1 MRKIIIILCCV
12 LVFTGCGAA
21 PQQNTVTDTEVPSGT
36 EEILPDLSGIEMPD
50 EIPQE
55 LTETDLRIMRSI
67 VKVQA
72 GDLYG
77 SGVIYDADEESV
89 LILTAGHVLDQNTGE
104 ILVTFPDD
112 TQAGLHCVQ

>member
-1 MRKIIIILCCV
+1 
-12 LVFTGCGAA
+12 
-21 PQQNTVTDTEVPSGT
+21 
-36 EEILPDLSGIEMPD
+36 MPD

-104 ILVTFPDD
+104 IMVTFPDR
-112 TQAGLHCVQ
+112 

>member
-1 MRKIIIILCCV
+1 
-12 LVFTGCGAA
+12 
-21 PQQNTVTDTEVPSGT
+21 
-36 EEILPDLSGIEMPD
+36 MPD

-112 TQAGLHCVQ
+112 TQAAGCTACNSGKQ